1 VRLISLIIFCH
12 FGHLFASRQGK
23 KMTLSKINPN
33 DRSGNTI
40 NLSQEGREFV
50 ITIVLLLC
58 HKFQFLGLLIIIP
71 PINFPCLRE

>member
-1 VRLISLIIFCH
+1 
-12 FGHLFASRQGK
+12 
-23 KMTLSKINPN
+23 MTLSKINPN
-33 DRSGNTI
+33 DRSGKTI

-50 ITIVLLLC
+50 ITIVLLMC